1 MQTGS
6 LINEI
11 LKLKRE
17 YGAMILVHN
26 YQSPEIQD
34 MVPREIIEKVKR
46 AIENTFRVLGREP
59 LWSRR

>member
-1 MQTGS
+1 
-6 LINEI
+6 
-11 LKLKRE
+11 LKRE

>member
-1 MQTGS
+1 LQTGS

-17 YGAMILVHN
+17 YGAIILVYN

-59 LWSRR
+59 LWLRR